1 MYALYLAY
9 QDPRVPWYAKA
20 LSALVVAYAL
30 SPIDLIP
37 DFLPIVGYLDDILL
51 VPLGIALV
59 IRMIPEDVMRE
70 YLQKAEIVLSR
81 RNVRTWP
88 AVLIVVFVWAAI
100 LVLVVW
106 KITAGLG
113 GAG

>member
-9 QDPRVPWYAKA
+9 QDPRVLWYAKA
-20 LSALVVAYAL
+20 LSALVVAYTL

-70 YLQKAEIVLSR
+70 YLQR
-81 RNVRTWP
+81 RSISSGLRQT
-88 AVLIVVFVWAAI
+88 AAKMI
-100 LVLVVW
+100 
-106 KITAGLG
+106 
-113 GAG
+113 